1 MYVWQPLSSKIMHR
15 LLEFIKRIYVVLL
28 FLLIEGIAVWCYA
41 TATPYTESK
50 ILARTTSIGS
60 AISGTVN
67 NVSNFMSLPEQN
79 EMLTERVAHLEAELQ
94 LRDAEI
100 AALMPTEER
109 VPIVDSLDAKFLYHP
124 ARVVTMT
131 TNRRHNYIVLDRGA
145 NSGIYEN
152 MGVITPNREFVGT
165 VVSCSEKYA
174 IVMPLLNT
182 RFKIGGRLVGSDYV
196 CSIYWEGVSQY
207 DVTAVEISKYAEP
220 KEGMIVNVESDRLP
234 LDVKI
239 GTIESSEINAS
250 KSAYSAE
257 LRIAA
262 DMQSLS
268 NLLVVENTEQ
278 QQLNELIDLFQN

>member
-1 MYVWQPLSSKIMHR
+1 M
-15 LLEFIKRIYVVLL
+15 VLL

-50 ILARTTSIGS
+50 ILARTTALGS
-60 AISGTVN
+60 TVSGTVN
-67 NVSNFMSLPEQN
+67 DISNFMSLPEQN
-79 EMLTERVAHLEAELQ
+79 KLLTARVAQLELELQ
-94 LRDAEI
+94 LRDAQL
-100 AALMPTEER
+100 ATLMPVEEYA
-109 VPIVDSLDAKFLYHP
+109 PIVDSLDAKFLYHP

-145 NSGIYEN
+145 DSGIYEN

-165 VVSCSEKYA
+165 VVSCTDSFA

-207 DVTAVEISKYAEP
+207 AVTAVEISKYAEP
-220 KEGMIVNVESDRLP
+220 EEGMIINVESDRFP
-234 LDVKI
+234 QDVKV
-239 GTIESSEINAS
+239 GTIESSQINAS

-278 QQLNELIDLFQN
+278 KQLNELIELFEN